1 MKFYTLLALV
11 ASAAA
16 IRVTQVSTPVPNT
29 LMSRPFIFNKITAA
43 DCPYDKWIAWLRSE
57 AASDDG
63 LTWDELK
70 TELAKVAGEHGY
82 TPTQTDWDQ
91 IKAAFDAAD
100 TDDSGSI
107 SPSELEA
114 VLDEEK

>member
-16 IRVTQVSTPVPNT
+16 IRVTQVSTPEPHT
-29 LMSRPFIFNKITAA
+29 LMSRPFMLNKITESE
-43 DCPYDKWIAWLRSE
+43 CPYEKFIQWLRSE

-70 TELAKVAGEHGY
+70 AELTEIAEKHGAE
-82 TPTQTDWDQ
+82 PTEADWEG
-91 IKAAFDAAD
+91 IKAVFDAAD
-100 TDDSGSI
+100 TDGSGSI

-114 VLDEEK
+114 ALKKEE